1 MENKATKRT
10 NRLGRGL
17 GALFQEHDIESIE
30 SFEQV
35 KEGEVVQQLDV
46 KTLRPNPYQPRKY
59 FDETKINELALSI
72 KEHGVFQPIIVK
84 KDIKGYIIIA
94 GERRFRAAQKANLQT
109 IPAIVREFNDHLM
122 MEYALIENL
131 QREDLT
137 AIEEAEAY
145 KMLMQKLDLTQERLA
160 ERIGKSRAYIANTMR
175 LLQLPRVVQD
185 DIENNII
192 SVGHGKVLAGLKDE
206 DLIIKFA
213 NVIKEKQISVRE
225 LEDLIKDASINQ
237 PEIEKKVTKVLN
249 PHLDYVKTNLESY
262 FGTKVKIKEKQ
273 GKGQIIINYNDLDNL
288 NHLLEIMGIEL

>member
-1 MENKATKRT
+1 MAT
-10 NRLGRGL
+10 NRFGRGL

-35 KEGEVVQQLDV
+35 KEGEVVQQLSV
-46 KTLRPNPYQPRKY
+46 TELRPNPYQPRKY
-59 FDETKINELALSI
+59 FDETKIHELALSI

-94 GERRFRAAQKANLQT
+94 GERRFRAAQKAGLDT

-137 AIEEAEAY
+137 AIEEADAY
-145 KMLMQKLDLTQERLA
+145 KLLMQKLNLTQEKLA

-175 LLQLPRVVQD
+175 LLQLPRCVQD

-206 DLIIKFA
+206 EMIIKFA
-213 NVIKEKQISVRE
+213 NIIKEKQISVRE
-225 LEDLIKDASINQ
+225 LEELVKVAAAS
-237 PEIEKKVTKVLN
+237 PAAEEKKVRKESN
-249 PHLDYVKTNLESY
+249 PHLDYVKSNLESY

-273 GKGQIIINYNDLDNL
+273 GQGKGQIIIDYMTMDDL
-288 NHLLEIMGIEL
+288 NHLLEMMGVEL

>member
-1 MENKATKRT
+1 MST

-35 KEGEVVQQLDV
+35 KEGEVVQQLSV
-46 KTLRPNPYQPRKY
+46 TELRPNPYQPRKY
-59 FDETKINELALSI
+59 FDETKIHELALSI

-94 GERRFRAAQKANLQT
+94 GERRFRAAQKAGLHT

-137 AIEEAEAY
+137 AIEEADAY
-145 KMLMQKLDLTQERLA
+145 KLLMQKLNLTQEKLA
-160 ERIGKSRAYIANTMR
+160 ERIGKSRAYIANMMR
-175 LLQLPRVVQD
+175 LLQLPRCVQD
-185 DIENNII
+185 AIENNII

-206 DLIIKFA
+206 EMIIKFA
-213 NVIKEKQISVRE
+213 NIIKEKQISVRE
-225 LEDLIKDASINQ
+225 LEELVKIAASS
-237 PEIEKKVTKVLN
+237 PVVEEKKVHKESN
-249 PHLDYVKTNLESY
+249 PHLEYVKSNLESY

-273 GKGQIIINYNDLDNL
+273 GQGKGQIIIDYMTMDDL
-288 NHLLEIMGIEL
+288 NHLLEMMGVEL

>member
-1 MENKATKRT
+1 MST

-225 LEDLIKDASINQ
+225 LEDLIKEASINQ

-249 PHLDYVKTNLESY
+249 PHLAYVKTNLESY

>member
-1 MENKATKRT
+1 MST

-17 GALFQEHDIESIE
+17 GALFQEHDIESLE

-35 KEGEVVQQLDV
+35 KEGEVIHQLEV
-46 KTLRPNPYQPRKY
+46 KSLRPNPYQPRKY
-59 FDETKINELALSI
+59 FDENKIKELAMSI

-94 GERRFRAAQKANLQT
+94 GERRYRAAQKAGLET
-109 IPAIVREFNDHLM
+109 IPAIIREFNDHLM

-145 KMLMQKLDLTQERLA
+145 RMLMQKLDLTQERLG
-160 ERIGKSRAYIANTMR
+160 ERLGKSRAYIANTMR
-175 LLQLPRVVQD
+175 LLQLPRSVQD
-185 DIENNII
+185 DIENNVI

-206 DLIIKFA
+206 ELILKLTNI
-213 NVIKEKQISVRE
+213 IKEKQISGRE
-225 LEDLIKDASINQ
+225 LEELVKQVGTAQ
-237 PEIEKKVTKVLN
+237 PEEKKSKKEIN
-249 PHLDYVKTNLESY
+249 PHLEYVESNLKSY

-273 GKGQIIINYNDLDNL
+273 GKGQIIIDYVTMDDLNR
-288 NHLLEIMGIEL
+288 LLEMMGLE

>member
-1 MENKATKRT
+1 MST

-192 SVGHGKVLAGLKDE
+192 SVGHGKVLAGLRDE

>member
-1 MENKATKRT
+1 MST

-288 NHLLEIMGIEL
+288 NHLLEIIGIEL

>member
-1 MENKATKRT
+1 MST

-59 FDETKINELALSI
+59 FDETKITELALSI

-94 GERRFRAAQKANLQT
+94 GERRFRAALKAQLST

-145 KMLMQKLDLTQERLA
+145 KMLMQKLDLTQEKLA

-175 LLQLPRVVQD
+175 LLQLPRIVQD

-206 DLIIKFA
+206 ELIIKFA
-213 NVIKEKQISVRE
+213 NIIKEKQISVRE
-225 LEDLIKDASINQ
+225 LEDLIKDASTSQ
-237 PEIEKKVTKVLN
+237 SESEKKPAKAAN

>member
-1 MENKATKRT
+1 MST

-59 FDETKINELALSI
+59 IDETKINELALSI

>member
-1 MENKATKRT
+1 MST

-145 KMLMQKLDLTQERLA
+145 KMLMQKLDLTQDRLA

>member
-1 MENKATKRT
+1 MST

-84 KDIKGYIIIA
+84 KDIKDYIIIA

>member
-1 MENKATKRT
+1 MST

-237 PEIEKKVTKVLN
+237 LEIEKKVTKVLN

>member
-1 MENKATKRT
+1 MST

-35 KEGEVVQQLDV
+35 KEGEVIHQLEV
-46 KTLRPNPYQPRKY
+46 KLLRPNPYQPRKY
-59 FDETKINELALSI
+59 FDENKINELALSI

-94 GERRFRAAQKANLQT
+94 GERRFRAAQKAKLEK
-109 IPAIVREFNDHLM
+109 IPAIIREFNDHLM

-160 ERIGKSRAYIANTMR
+160 EGIGKSRAYIANTMR

-206 DLIIKFA
+206 QLIIKFA

-225 LEDLIKDASINQ
+225 LEDLIKDSSVVQ
-237 PEIEKKVTKVLN
+237 PESDKKTTKVLN

-273 GKGQIIINYNDLDNL
+273 GKGQIIINYNDLENL
-288 NHLLEIMGIEL
+288 NHLLEMMGIEL

>member
-1 MENKATKRT
+1 MSA

-17 GALFQEHDIESIE
+17 GALFQEHEIESLE

-35 KEGEVVQQLDV
+35 KEGEVIQQLEV
-46 KTLRPNPYQPRKY
+46 KSLRPNPYQPRKY
-59 FDETKINELALSI
+59 FDENKIKELALSI

-84 KDIKGYIIIA
+84 KDIKGFIIIA
-94 GERRFRAAQKANLQT
+94 GERRFRAAKKAGLVT

-145 KMLMQKLDLTQERLA
+145 RMLMQKLDLTQERLG
-160 ERIGKSRAYIANTMR
+160 ERLGKSRAYIANTMR
-175 LLQLPRVVQD
+175 LLQLPRSVQD

-206 DLIIKFA
+206 ELILKLTNI
-213 NVIKEKQISVRE
+213 IKEKQISVRE
-225 LEDLIKDASINQ
+225 LEDLVKQVGISQ
-237 PEIEKKVTKVLN
+237 PEEKKTKLKSN
-249 PHLDYVKTNLESY
+249 PHLEYVESNLKSY
-262 FGTKVKIKEKQ
+262 FGTKVKLKEKN
-273 GKGQIIINYNDLDNL
+273 GKGQIIIDYVTMEDLNR
-288 NHLLEIMGIEL
+288 LLEMMGLE

>member
-1 MENKATKRT
+1 MST

-175 LLQLPRVVQD
+175 LLQLPRVVQ
-185 DIENNII
+185 NNII

>member
-1 MENKATKRT
+1 MST

-35 KEGEVVQQLDV
+35 KEGEVVQQLSV
-46 KTLRPNPYQPRKY
+46 TELRPNPYQPRKY
-59 FDETKINELALSI
+59 FDETKIHELALSI

-94 GERRFRAAQKANLQT
+94 GERRFRAAQKAGLHT

-137 AIEEAEAY
+137 AIEEADAY
-145 KMLMQKLDLTQERLA
+145 KLLMQKLNLTQEKLA

-175 LLQLPRVVQD
+175 LLQLPRCVQD

-206 DLIIKFA
+206 EMIIKFA
-213 NVIKEKQISVRE
+213 NIIKEKQISVRE
-225 LEDLIKDASINQ
+225 LEELVKVAASS
-237 PEIEKKVTKVLN
+237 PAVEEKKVRKESN
-249 PHLDYVKTNLESY
+249 PHLEYVKSNLESY
-262 FGTKVKIKEKQ
+262 FGTKVKTKEKQGQ
-273 GKGQIIINYNDLDNL
+273 GKGQIIIDYMTMDDL
-288 NHLLEIMGIEL
+288 NHLLEMMGVEL

>member
-1 MENKATKRT
+1 MST

>member
-1 MENKATKRT
+1 MSA

-17 GALFQEHDIESIE
+17 GALFQEHDIESLE

-59 FDETKINELALSI
+59 FDEAKIHELALSI

-94 GERRFRAAQKANLQT
+94 GERRFRAAQKAGLST

-145 KMLMQKLDLTQERLA
+145 KLLMQKLNLTQEKLA

-175 LLQLPRVVQD
+175 LLQLPRCVQD
-185 DIENNII
+185 DIENSII

-206 DLIIKFA
+206 ETILKFS

-225 LEDLIKDASINQ
+225 LEELIKIAASS
-237 PEIEKKVTKVLN
+237 PVEEDKKVRKETN
-249 PHLDYVKTNLESY
+249 PHLEYVKSNLESY

-273 GKGQIIINYNDLDNL
+273 GQGKGQIIIDYMTMEDL
-288 NHLLEIMGIEL
+288 NHLLEMMGVEL

>member
-1 MENKATKRT
+1 MST

-225 LEDLIKDASINQ
+225 LEDLIKDGSINQ

>member
-1 MENKATKRT
+1 MST

-35 KEGEVVQQLDV
+35 KEGEVIHQLEV
-46 KTLRPNPYQPRKY
+46 NSLRPNPYQPRKY
-59 FDETKINELALSI
+59 FDENKIKELAMSI

-94 GERRFRAAQKANLQT
+94 GERRYRAAQKAGLET
-109 IPAIVREFNDHLM
+109 IPAIIREFNDHLM

-145 KMLMQKLDLTQERLA
+145 RMLMQKLDLTQERLG
-160 ERIGKSRAYIANTMR
+160 ERLGKSRAYIANTMR
-175 LLQLPRVVQD
+175 LLQLPRSVQD
-185 DIENNII
+185 DIENNVI

-206 DLIIKFA
+206 ELILKLTNI
-213 NVIKEKQISVRE
+213 IKEKQISVRE
-225 LEDLIKDASINQ
+225 LEELVKQVGTAQ
-237 PEIEKKVTKVLN
+237 PEEKKTKKEVN
-249 PHLDYVKTNLESY
+249 PHLEYVESNLKSY

-273 GKGQIIINYNDLDNL
+273 GKGQIIIDYVTMDDLNRC
-288 NHLLEIMGIEL
+288 LL

>member
-1 MENKATKRT
+1 MST

-35 KEGEVVQQLDV
+35 KEGEVIHQLEV
-46 KTLRPNPYQPRKY
+46 NSLRPNPYQPRKY
-59 FDETKINELALSI
+59 FDENKIKELAMSI

-94 GERRFRAAQKANLQT
+94 GERRYRAAQKAGLET
-109 IPAIVREFNDHLM
+109 IPAIIREFNDHLM

-145 KMLMQKLDLTQERLA
+145 RMLMQKLDLTQERLG
-160 ERIGKSRAYIANTMR
+160 ERLGKSRAYIANTMR
-175 LLQLPRVVQD
+175 LLQLPCSVQD
-185 DIENNII
+185 DIENNVI

-206 DLIIKFA
+206 ELILKLTNI
-213 NVIKEKQISVRE
+213 IKEKQISVRE
-225 LEDLIKDASINQ
+225 LEELVKQVGTAQ
-237 PEIEKKVTKVLN
+237 PEEKKTKKEVN
-249 PHLDYVKTNLESY
+249 PHLEYVESNLKSY

-273 GKGQIIINYNDLDNL
+273 GKGQIIIDYVTMDDLNR
-288 NHLLEIMGIEL
+288 LLEMMGLE

>member
-1 MENKATKRT
+1 MST

-72 KEHGVFQPIIVK
+72 KDHGVFQPIIVK

>member
-1 MENKATKRT
+1 MST

-35 KEGEVVQQLDV
+35 KEGEVIHQLEV
-46 KTLRPNPYQPRKY
+46 KLLRPNPYQPRKY
-59 FDETKINELALSI
+59 FDENKINELALSI

-94 GERRFRAAQKANLQT
+94 GERRFRAAKKAKLET

-206 DLIIKFA
+206 ELVIKFA

-225 LEDLIKDASINQ
+225 LEDLIKDSSVVQ
-237 PEIEKKVTKVLN
+237 PESDKKTTKVLN

-273 GKGQIIINYNDLDNL
+273 GKGQIIINYNDLENL
-288 NHLLEIMGIEL
+288 NHLLEMMGIEL

>member
-1 MENKATKRT
+1 MST

-225 LEDLIKDASINQ
+225 LEDLIKEASINQ

-249 PHLDYVKTNLESY
+249 PHLDYVKTNLEYY